1 MLQLDRIKEAEN
13 LLSQV
18 WQEMEQGYIDEDWDL
33 LQEAVYCQVNINRIV
48 YKLNI
53 ELEKQIREEGKNATD
68 QHI

>member
-13 LLSQV
+13 LLSRV
-18 WQEMEQGYIDEDWDL
+18 WQEMEQGYIDEDDM
-33 LQEAVYCQVNINRIV
+33 LQDAVYCQVNIDRIV